1 VEDIQRLNPRVRVVY
16 DTSTLPSKERVF
28 FQQFDVIIATD
39 INLSTMVARLPFVH
53 LSQILLN
60 EYSRTFNIPFYTA
73 SLHGLI
79 GIVFVDLIKHSYV
92 ITAPPKKQDKVS
104 AKDKDSAPQTIQ
116 KSEIYAPLQESIST
130 KYGKSLKPRQAR
142 KVSHLLPLSLG
153 ALPSSNLSN
162 PSSPIVVDG
171 RLSRLSD

>member
-1 VEDIQRLNPRVRVVY
+1 
-16 DTSTLPSKERVF
+16 
-28 FQQFDVIIATD
+28 
-39 INLSTMVARLPFVH
+39 MVARLWFVH

-92 ITAPPKKQDKVS
+92 VTAPPKKKRE
-104 AKDKDSAPQTIQ
+104 DSARNKDLARDTNQ
-116 KSEIYAPLQESIST
+116 KTETYAPLQQSMST
-130 KYGKSLKPRQAR
+130 KYGKSLKARQAR

-153 ALPSSNLSN
+153 ALLSSNHSN
-162 PSSPIVVDG
+162 LTSPVVVDG
-171 RLSRLSD
+171 RSSRIPD